1 MGFPGDAVLKNPPA
15 TAGDTRDA
23 GSVSGLGRS
32 PGVGNGNPL
41 QYPCL
46 ENPHGQRSLVG
57 DRPWSH
63 KESDTSERL
72 SIHTTGYYQILNI
85 ISLCYAVG
93 SYCLLYIQRVSAN
106 PKFLIY
112 PAPFHFGNL
121 RFVLYVYRSISV
133 LQVHLRHILDSTQ
146 K

>member
-1 MGFPGDAVLKNPPA
+1 MGKELTFQCRRHERCKFDPWVRKMHWRRKWQPTPVFLPGKL
-15 TAGDTRDA
+15 
-23 GSVSGLGRS
+23 
-32 PGVGNGNPL
+32 
-41 QYPCL
+41 
-46 ENPHGQRSLVG
+46 HGQRSLEVYSPRG
-57 DRPWSH
+57 H

-121 RFVLYVYRSISV
+121 RFVLYVYRSLSV